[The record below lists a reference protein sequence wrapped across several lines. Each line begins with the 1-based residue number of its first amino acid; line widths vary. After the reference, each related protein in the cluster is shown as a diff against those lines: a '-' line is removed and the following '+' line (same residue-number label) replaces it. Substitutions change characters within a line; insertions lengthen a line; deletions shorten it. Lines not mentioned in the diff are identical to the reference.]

1 MSILSSVPIIWIALG
16 AVGLGLVALV
26 VAIVAMSRAA
36 GWKRRYF
43 EAFSEAGQ
51 TVDEVVIDS
60 KNRAE
65 QAEQSVREMGL
76 RVEQL
81 ETRQQHNFDKLG
93 MVRFNPFGDTGAD
106 LSFSLAVLNDL
117 GDGWVMT
124 SLWGRD
130 EVRVYA
136 KSVEAKDSRYAL
148 SQEERQA
155 IDMAHSSRQRSRSE
169 APGDRSRD
177 KRSQTHHEI

>member
-1 MSILSSVPIIWIALG
+1 MLSSVPTIWIALG
-16 AVGLGLVALV
+16 ASGVALIALV
-26 VAIVAMSRAA
+26 VAIMAMSRAS

-43 EAFSEAGQ
+43 EAFDETGQ
-51 TVDEVVIDS
+51 TVDEVVVSS
-60 KNRAE
+60 KNQAE
-65 QAEQSVREMGL
+65 QAAQSAKELGL

-81 ETRQQHNFDKLG
+81 ESRQQHNFDKLG

-106 LSFSLAVLNDL
+106 LSFSLSVLNDM

-124 SLWGRD
+124 SLWGRE

-136 KSVEAKDSRYAL
+136 KPVEAKESRYAL

-155 IDMAHSSRQRSRSE
+155 IDMAHSSRQRSRGE
-169 APGDRSRD
+169 ASRD
-177 KRSQTHHEI
+177 RTRDK